1 MLDRDP
7 VDRWTFGRTTLL
19 GDAAHPMYPRGGNG
33 AAHSILDGDA
43 LARVLREASD
53 PSPDCT
59 HTRPSA
65 GPAPRASCLRT
76 AARLPDTIVARV
88 EELTGGER
96 FDDIDTVIA
105 RDALAAISERYKQL
119 TSGDIESV
127 NR

>member
-1 MLDRDP
+1 MRPAQFVLEYPMVDRDP

-33 AAHSILDGDA
+33 AAQSILDGDA

-76 AARLPDTIVARV
+76 AARGTSARTPPRQAAPPLLKGSPGGRLPA
-88 EELTGGER
+88 
-96 FDDIDTVIA
+96 
-105 RDALAAISERYKQL
+105 ALASA
-119 TSGDIESV
+119 
-127 NR
+127 